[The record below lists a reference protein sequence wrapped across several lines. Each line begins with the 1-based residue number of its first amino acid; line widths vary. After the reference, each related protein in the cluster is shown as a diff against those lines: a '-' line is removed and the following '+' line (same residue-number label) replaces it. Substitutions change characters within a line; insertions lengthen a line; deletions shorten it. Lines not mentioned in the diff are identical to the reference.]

1 MATRQDSPSDA
12 AQPKF
17 FYGYVIVAAA
27 FVIMTVTIGTYYSF
41 GIFFKPMSADFGWNR
56 ALTSGAFSL
65 SWIVAGFFTI
75 AIGWLNDRLGP
86 RLVMTLCGLLGG
98 IGFLLMSQVNTVWQL
113 YLFYGVLIG
122 ASISVFVPLL
132 STVARWFVNR
142 RTFMSGIVVSGIGVG
157 SLIAPPLANWLIQTY
172 DWRLS
177 FLILGAAILI
187 IDLVAAQFLRHEPAQ
202 LGQKA
207 YGENEITENTTQ
219 KATMSFSLKKA
230 VCTRQFW
237 TVLAMF
243 LSFGFCFNALLIHIA
258 PYATDLGISAATAAG
273 IVAATGGASIIGRLA
288 LGGIGDR
295 IGNKKAF
302 VIGLILFLLASL
314 WLLLARDAWA
324 LYLFAVLFGLAWG
337 DLAAQQSPLV
347 AMLFG
352 LTSHGLIFG
361 VLDLGFTI
369 GSAIGPLVAGY
380 IFDVSNSYQTAFLL
394 SAAISIGGIIASALL
409 STTQT
414 FKKHQE

>member
-1 MATRQDSPSDA
+1 MAIHHSRPPDGSKPA
-12 AQPKF
+12 F
-17 FYGYVIVAAA
+17 FYGYVVVAAS
-27 FVIMTVTIGTYYSF
+27 FTIMVVTIGTYYSF
-41 GIFFKPMSADFGWNR
+41 GIFFKPMSAEFGWSR

-65 SWIVAGFFTI
+65 SWFVTGFVTI
-75 AIGWLNDRLGP
+75 AIGWLNDRFGP
-86 RLVMTLCGLLGG
+86 RLVMSLCGLFAGA
-98 IGFLLMSQVNTVWQL
+98 GFVLMSQVNDVWQL

-132 STVARWFVNR
+132 STVARWFSKR
-142 RTFMSGIVVSGIGVG
+142 RTLMSGIVVSGIGIG
-157 SLIAPPLANWLIQTY
+157 SLIAPPVANWLIQNY
-172 DWRLS
+172 DWRIS
-177 FLILGAAILI
+177 FLILGAVILI
-187 IDLVAAQFLRHEPAQ
+187 VDLVAAQFLRHEPAQ
-202 LGQKA
+202 IGQKA
-207 YGENEITENTTQ
+207 YGEYSTAEDKTTL
-219 KATMSFSLKKA
+219 KTVSFSLKSA

-237 TVLAMF
+237 TVFVMF

-258 PYATDLGISAATAAG
+258 PYATDLGMSANTAAG
-273 IVAATGGASIIGRLA
+273 IVATTGGASIIGRLV
-288 LGGIGDR
+288 LGNTGDR

-302 VIGLILFLLASL
+302 IIGLILFLLASL

-369 GSAIGPLVAGY
+369 GSAIGPLITGY
-380 IFDVSNSYQTAFLL
+380 IFDISNSYQTAFLL
-394 SAAISIGGIIASALL
+394 SAAISGIGIVVSILL
-409 STTQT
+409 ATPQT
-414 FKKHQE
+414 SPKNR